1 MKYAVE
7 MGSGAIP
14 SFIRNGS
21 GIEKLLGGGTYR
33 DTQKGMCSRDGYFCS
48 FKIRKVGQHMK
59 VDSHVVHC
67 VRTDEK
73 YNAIQFKA
81 SLLKSGK

>member
-14 SFIRNGS
+14 SLIRNGS

-33 DTQKGMCSRDGYFCS
+33 DTQKGMCSREGYFCS
-48 FKIRKVGQHMK
+48 FKIRKVGQNMK
-59 VDSHVVHC
+59 AGSHVAHC
-67 VRTDEK
+67 VSTDEK
-73 YNAIQFKA
+73 YKVIQFKA
-81 SLLKSGK
+81 SLLISGK